1 METIEINLEHD
12 VLFNLMLMAHE
23 RDITLNQL
31 INQVLKDF
39 IEKVENGTEPA

>member
-1 METIEINLEHD
+1 METIEINLEHN

>member
-1 METIEINLEHD
+1 METIEINIEKD
-12 VLFNLMLMAHE
+12 MLFKLLLMAQE

>member
-31 INQVLKDF
+31 INQILKDF
-39 IEKVENGTEPA
+39 IEKVENGTAD